1 MAHAARRRGRRGTG
15 GARSAARPRD
25 VMIDG
30 GNSHYRDDLTRAARL
45 RARGVHY
52 VDCGT
57 CGGVWGRERGYCLMI
72 GEDDEPVRR
81 LDPIWRSLAP
91 GEAPARPT
99 PGRDGATGT
108 AAFGYLHCGPAGA
121 GHFVKMVH
129 NGVEYGMMAASRRA
143 WRSSEVPTPGCAG
156 RLRQPRPFGAAARVR
171 WARRTACARGDGR
184 RVGLTSGFV
193 HHHLLVT
200 ADADEA
206 AVTAAELT
214 APGSPRPGCGPTPP
228 SSLPTRRRRRPGV
241 IGDAGPE
248 GGRRGLRRS
257 RAITADRRRC
267 RSRASTAA
275 PVEASGTLPPGTIAG
290 IYPHGYWL
298 TRGIDDQEAIRR
310 CPRCP

>member
-1 MAHAARRRGRRGTG
+1 MLPA
-15 GARSAARPRD
+15 GAVDGVLEELVPLLAPGD

-72 GEDDEPVRR
+72 GGDDEPVRR

-91 GEAPARPT
+91 GEAAARPT

-129 NGVEYGMMAASRRA
+129 NGVEYGMMAALAEGLAIIRGADAGLRGTPSPTASFRRCGASSVGTKNGLRPGRRA
-143 WRSSEVPTPGCAG
+143 TR
-156 RLRQPRPFGAAARVR
+156 RPDVRVR
-171 WARRTACARGDGR
+171 APSPARHRRCGRGGGDR
-184 RVGLTSGFV
+184 SGA
-193 HHHLLVT
+193 HR
-200 ADADEA
+200 
-206 AVTAAELT
+206 
-214 APGSPRPGCGPTPP
+214 PGSPRPGCGPTPP
-228 SSLPTRRRRRPGV
+228 SSLPPWRRRRPGV

-248 GGRRGLRRS
+248 GGRRGLRR
-257 RAITADRRRC
+257 AG
-267 RSRASTAA
+267 RS
-275 PVEASGTLPPGTIAG
+275 PLIAG
-290 IYPHGYWL
+290 GVG
-298 TRGIDDQEAIRR
+298 RGPRPRPRWRR
-310 CPRCP
+310 PARCLQGRSPEYTPMGIG